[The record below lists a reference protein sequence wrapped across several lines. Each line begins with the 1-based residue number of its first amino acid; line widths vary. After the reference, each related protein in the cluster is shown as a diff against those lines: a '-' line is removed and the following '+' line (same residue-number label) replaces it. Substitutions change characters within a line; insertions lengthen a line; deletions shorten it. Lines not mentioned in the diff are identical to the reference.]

1 MMIGNTNDPTGA
13 ATPIVGPGN
22 NSCTDCIT
30 IPLEEYR
37 KTLEMA
43 TELSIIR
50 ELAGDQNIYLILA
63 KSQPDSMVPMAEYAS
78 LQNTTSEKIAELKQ
92 ELMVKDEHIAHL
104 EYQMKTQPAAHIC
117 PVCGRQF
124 FETPAISRRDESM
137 KICSVCAA
145 TEALED
151 AREAGVISRGEAKE
165 IQDIVERVAV
175 PMEKIREERG
185 EVIPRQSTPEQ
196 CKKGGRKTQQG
207 KKADL
212 PMEEIMELKAKGW
225 SNVRIAGR
233 YGVADVTIETRIKQY
248 LAKQNAVE
256 KPAVEPAKTDTRRPL
271 DITDLRTRR
280 EAGETYEH
288 IGKEYGGWTEDEVHA
303 FMIQKGKE
311 ERGGQD

>member
-37 KTLEMA
+37 KLIECSVSMD
-43 TELSIIR
+43 IIDK
-50 ELAGDQNIYLILA
+50 LAGDKDIYRTLVTGPDVVPRDEYNKLLNVSA
-63 KSQPDSMVPMAEYAS
+63 KKIHQ
-78 LQNTTSEKIAELKQ
+78 LEKELEEAK
-92 ELMVKDEHIAHL
+92 AN
-104 EYQMKTQPAAHIC
+104 PAHIC
-117 PVCGRQF
+117 PVCGRQY

-151 AREAGVISRGEAKE
+151 AQKAGAISRGEAKE

-196 CKKGGRKTQQG
+196 CKKGGKKTQQG
-207 KKADL
+207 KKVDL
-212 PMEEIMELKAKGW
+212 PMEEIRQLKAEGW
-225 SNVRIAGR
+225 SNVKIAKK
-233 YGVADVTIETRIKQY
+233 YGVADVTIGYRLKKDAEQK
-248 LAKQNAVE
+248 AAE
-256 KPAVEPAKTDTRRPL
+256 KADEPVQTDGKRPL
-271 DITDLRTRR
+271 DIADLRARR

-303 FMIQKGKE
+303 FIIQKGKE